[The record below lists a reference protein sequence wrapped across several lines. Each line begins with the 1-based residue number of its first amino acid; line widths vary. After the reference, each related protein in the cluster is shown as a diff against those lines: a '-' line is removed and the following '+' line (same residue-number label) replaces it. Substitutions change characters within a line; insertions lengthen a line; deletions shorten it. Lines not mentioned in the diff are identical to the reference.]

1 MKMELLNKINNY
13 KSELLIEQV
22 FKISRIKH
30 EHFNKNV
37 EELSNLSN
45 DYHTNMLRFKQT
57 GQKIFLTNSKES
69 KKEHDSK
76 LSKLNNSM
84 FKCTGIDFSND
95 NSDNECY
102 RALIN
107 KFGLFKVIRVLFQ
120 NELKVIYQLT
130 YQSQSKNENDKKRK
144 VIADIYDEK
153 LKNLGIESGIT
164 VFYEL
169 FKALYSNNE
178 LAFNFN
184 NNRIRKGIS
193 EKHFE
198 LGKDFEDITH
208 NLILNNYVFSD
219 TTKDFEHYHGHYFYE
234 IFVLKATFSQ
244 AIEEVNRSV

>member
-1 MKMELLNKINNY
+1 
-13 KSELLIEQV
+13 
-22 FKISRIKH
+22 
-30 EHFNKNV
+30 
-37 EELSNLSN
+37 
-45 DYHTNMLRFKQT
+45 MLRFKQT

-69 KKEHDSK
+69 KKEHDIK

-107 KFGLFKVIRVLFQ
+107 KFGMFKVIRVLFQ